1 MLKLTDIKKTYITGD
16 TKVDAL
22 KGVSIEFRNSE
33 FVSILGHSGCG
44 KTTLLNVIGGLDRY
58 DEGDLEI
65 KGVSTKKYKDGD
77 WDAYRNHSVGFV
89 FQSYNLIPHQT
100 VLSNVELALTLSGV
114 SKSERRK
121 RAKEVLEKV
130 GLGDQLGK
138 KPNQMSGGQMQRV
151 AIARALVNDPEIL
164 LADEPTG
171 ALDSETS
178 VQIMDLLKEI
188 AADRL
193 VIMVTHN
200 PDLAQEYSTRIVRLV
215 DGEIVSD
222 SDPYDSS
229 ADVKEGLV
237 AAHTEEK
244 KAKKRKAKSEKTSM
258 SFFTA
263 LSLSLNNLFTKKMRT
278 ALTSFAGS
286 IGIIG
291 IALILALSNGVEIYI
306 QTVQREALSSYPMTI
321 ESTGMDMNDALSSFM
336 GGKNKNGESLIKHD
350 LDKVYSNTAM
360 AEMTKIFTAGLK
372 ENNLTA
378 LKKFLESES
387 SGVAQYVSDI
397 QYTYSSTMNIYSADT
412 SDGPNIVN
420 PSPMMA
426 MMQNMFGISGNES
439 PILSGITSSS
449 AYESMLT
456 YYDMWKEMIDNDEL
470 LHSQYDL
477 IAGKWPQKYNEVVLV
492 VDPNNEVTEL
502 TLQALGVSDPSAMID
517 MYMAMQNG
525 EEFTPESVE
534 LEYDEV
540 LNLKFRLV
548 LTPEYYV
555 WDDEGQAYV
564 DKSEDP
570 DYVSKLVDKGTEISV
585 VGILRPA
592 EGSVSTMVGGS
603 IGYLSTLP
611 EYVIEQTEKCE
622 IVQKQKANPETDVFT
637 GLPFPTEEELSQDK
651 DKKEQSAKDS
661 EKTTAPVKEE
671 TTSAPKAKATEAD
684 VFETPVPVPLDEAG
698 VLMSQMRATAMS
710 EGEIYAYIDENF
722 KGEEHDLMYEIVG
735 LLLKNTLSSSERRTL
750 TADLDK
756 LLAGQEIPGYGTIS
770 GEQAYGYLRMM
781 TRQQKLSMLEQII
794 KSGYVPTG
802 EDAPAEEE
810 KAEETPEEDE
820 PEPELEPEPEPE
832 PLAKSYKEALSMLGV
847 ANIETPLSIN
857 IYPVDFEA
865 KDEIT
870 RIIDEYNK
878 KAEAEGREKDVVVY
892 TDYIGLILSSVTRIV
907 KIVSYV
913 LICFVAI
920 SLFVSSIMIGII
932 TYISVLERTKEIG
945 ILRSIGASKHD
956 ISMVFNAESVTIG
969 FVSGVL
975 GIGITLLC
983 IIPINLLLKYLTTL
997 GAAAN
1002 LPVAGAVILII
1013 ISVILSFI
1021 AGLIPSKMAARKD
1034 PVEALRTE

>member
-1 MLKLTDIKKTYITGD
+1 MLKLTGIKKTYVTGD
-16 TKVDAL
+16 TKVEAL
-22 KGVSIEFRNSE
+22 RGVSIEFRNSE
-33 FVSILGHSGCG
+33 FVSVLGHSGCG

-65 KGVSTKKYKDGD
+65 KGISTKKYKDSD
-77 WDAYRNHSVGFV
+77 WDTYRNHSVGFV

-114 SKSERRK
+114 SKAERKK

-130 GLGDQLGK
+130 GLGDQLNK

-200 PDLAQEYSTRIVRLV
+200 PEIAEQYSTRIVRLV
-215 DGEIVSD
+215 DGRIVSD

-229 ADVKEGLV
+229 AQVKETAEEPEGKK
-237 AAHTEEK
+237 EK
-244 KAKKRKAKSEKTSM
+244 KKKGEKTSM

-291 IALILALSNGVEIYI
+291 IALILALSNGVELYI
-306 QTVQREALSSYPMTI
+306 QSIQREALSSYPMTI
-321 ESTGMDMNDALSSFM
+321 ESTGMDMNDALSSFT
-336 GGKNKNGESLIKHD
+336 GGKRKNGEELIQHD

-378 LKKFLESES
+378 LKKFLESEE

-397 QYTYSSTMNIYSADT
+397 QYTYSSPMNIYSADT
-412 SDGPNIVN
+412 ENGPNIVN
-420 PSPMMA
+420 PSPMIS
-426 MMQNMFGISGNES
+426 MMQNMFGITGDES
-439 PILSGITSSS
+439 PILSSLTSSAS
-449 AYESMLT
+449 YESMLS
-456 YYDMWKEMIDNDEL
+456 YYDMWKEMIDNEEL

-477 IAGKWPQKYNEVVLV
+477 LAGKWPQNYDEVVLV

-502 TLQALGVSDPSAMID
+502 TLQALGISDPSAMID

-525 EEFTPESVE
+525 ETYEPESVA

-540 LNLKFRLV
+540 LNLRFRIV
-548 LTPEYYV
+548 LAPDYYE
-555 WDDEGQAYV
+555 WDEEEQAYV
-564 DKSEDP
+564 DKSEDAE
-570 DYVSKLVDKGTEISV
+570 YVTKLVENGTEIKV

-592 EGSVSTMVGGS
+592 EGSVSTMIGGS
-603 IGYLSTLP
+603 IGYLSSLP
-611 EYVIEQTEKCE
+611 EHVIEQTRQCE
-622 IVQKQKANPETDVFT
+622 LVKKQMADPETDVFT
-637 GLPFPTEEELSQDK
+637 GLPFPEEAEETEEPAKAE
-651 DKKEQSAKDS
+651 DKKES
-661 EKTTAPVKEE
+661 TTAAPAKEE
-671 TTSAPKAKATEAD
+671 TTAKSTD
-684 VFETPVPVPLDEAG
+684 VFETPKVTSLENAG
-698 VLMSQMRATAMS
+698 GLAPQAMFTAMS
-710 EGEIYAYIDENF
+710 ESEIYAYIDENF
-722 KGEEHDLMYEIVG
+722 KGEDHDLMYETVT
-735 LLLKNTLSSSERRTL
+735 LMMKSSLSSSERKTL
-750 TADLDK
+750 IADLDK
-756 LLAGQEIPGYGTIS
+756 LLAGQEIPGYGTVT

-781 TRQQKLSMLEQII
+781 SKQQKLSMLEQII
-794 KSGYVPTG
+794 KSGYVPTN
-802 EDAPAEEE
+802 EDVPEEEE
-810 KAEETPEEDE
+810 KPEETA
-820 PEPELEPEPEPE
+820 EPEPEPE
-832 PLAKSYKEALSMLGV
+832 PLAKSYKEALSLLGV
-847 ANIETPLSIN
+847 ADIEMPLAIN
-857 IYPVDFEA
+857 IYPTDFEA

-870 RIIDEYNK
+870 RIIDEYNQ
-878 KAEAEGREKDVVVY
+878 KAQDEGREKDVVVY
-892 TDYIGLILSSVTRIV
+892 TDYIGLILSSVTKIV

-920 SLFVSSIMIGII
+920 SLIVSSIMIGII

-956 ISMVFNAESVTIG
+956 VSMVFNAESVTIG
-969 FVSGVL
+969 FVSGVI
-975 GIGITLLC
+975 GIGITILC

-1002 LPVAGAVILII
+1002 LPVNAAVVLII
-1013 ISVILSFI
+1013 ISVFLSFI

>member
-1 MLKLTDIKKTYITGD
+1 MLKLTEIKKTYVTGD
-16 TKVDAL
+16 TKVEAL
-22 KGVSIEFRNSE
+22 RGVSIEFRESE

-65 KGVSTKKYKDGD
+65 KGVSTKKYKDSD
-77 WDAYRNHSVGFV
+77 WDTYRNHSIGFV

-114 SKSERRK
+114 SKTERRR

-130 GLGDQLGK
+130 GLGDQLNK

-151 AIARALVNDPEIL
+151 AIARALVNDPQIV

-188 AADRL
+188 ASDRL
-193 VIMVTHN
+193 VVMVTHN
-200 PDLAQEYSTRIVRLV
+200 PDIAEQYSTRIVRLV
-215 DGEIVSD
+215 DGQIVSD

-229 ADVKEGLV
+229 AETVK
-237 AAHTEEK
+237 AADEQAEK
-244 KAKKRKAKSEKTSM
+244 KAKTDKGGKTSM
-258 SFFTA
+258 SFLTA

-321 ESTGMDMNDALSSFM
+321 ESTGMDMNDALSSFT
-336 GGKNKNGESLIKHD
+336 GGKNKNGESLIQHD

-387 SGVAQYVSDI
+387 SGIAQYVSDI
-397 QYTYSSTMNIYSADT
+397 QYTYSSPMNIYSADT
-412 SDGPNIVN
+412 ENGPNIVN
-420 PSPMMA
+420 PSPMIS
-426 MMQNMFGISGNES
+426 MMQNMFGISGDES
-439 PILSGITSSS
+439 PILSNITSSAS
-449 AYESMLT
+449 YESMLS
-456 YYDMWKEMIDNDEL
+456 YYDMWKEMIDNEEL

-477 IAGKWPQKYNEVVLV
+477 LAGKWPQNYDEVVLV

-525 EEFTPESVE
+525 EAYEPESVA

-540 LNLKFRLV
+540 LNLRFRIV
-548 LTPEYYV
+548 LAPDYYA
-555 WDDEGQAYV
+555 WDEEEQAYV
-564 DKSEDP
+564 DKSEDA
-570 DYVSKLVDKGTEISV
+570 DYVTNLINNGTEIKI

-592 EGSVSTMVGGS
+592 EGSVSTMTGGS

-611 EYVIEQTEKCE
+611 EHVIEQTRQCE
-622 IVQKQKANPETDVFT
+622 LVKKQLENPETDVFT
-637 GLPFPTEEELSQDK
+637 GLPFPEEEKAEEEPAKADDK
-651 DKKEQSAKDS
+651 KAEDKKEGG
-661 EKTTAPVKEE
+661 TTAAAKEE
-671 TTSAPKAKATEAD
+671 TAAKAKQTD
-684 VFETPVPVPLDEAG
+684 VFETPKVTPLANAG
-698 VLMSQMRATAMS
+698 ELAPQAMFTAMS
-710 EGEIYAYIDENF
+710 ENEIYAYIDENF

-735 LLLKNTLSSSERRTL
+735 LMMKNTLSSSERKTL
-750 TADLDK
+750 IADLDK
-756 LLAGQEIPGYGTIS
+756 LLAGQEIPGYGTIT

-781 TRQQKLSMLEQII
+781 SKQQKLSMLEQII

-802 EDAPAEEE
+802 EDAPEEDE
-810 KAEETPEEDE
+810 KAEETPEEAE
-820 PEPELEPEPEPE
+820 PKPEPEPEPEPE

-847 ANIETPLSIN
+847 ADIETPLAIN
-857 IYPVDFEA
+857 IYPTDFEA

-870 RIIDEYNK
+870 KIIEEYNK
-878 KAEAEGREKDVVVY
+878 KAEAEGRDKDVIVY
-892 TDYIGLILSSVTRIV
+892 TDYIGLILSSVTKIV

-975 GIGITLLC
+975 GIGITILC

-1002 LPVAGAVILII
+1002 LPVMGAVILII
-1013 ISVILSFI
+1013 ISVFLSFI